1 MVEFEAQRCGGR
13 ADEHAVAE
21 GASAAEVVV
30 ELEFE
35 GSAEGR
41 CRGVGI
47 DAVEVAK
54 SVDGGIDALSGG
66 LLLRW
71 PVASEWLAA
80 QIGAYE

>member
-1 MVEFEAQRCGGR
+1 
-13 ADEHAVAE
+13 
-21 GASAAEVVV
+21 
-30 ELEFE
+30 LEFE

-54 SVDGGIDALSGG
+54 PVDGGIDALGGG

-71 PVASEWLAA
+71 PVAPE
-80 QIGAYE
+80 